1 LRKSH
6 QAAFAEWLSFNIEQ
20 QKADLDL
27 YISALFEDKKTV
39 LEAWLRLTPYRNLVP
54 NSVRSL
60 EKRLYLA
67 DFKAILELLKN
78 EHAAS
83 GPDQDA

>member
-1 LRKSH
+1 
-6 QAAFAEWLSFNIEQ
+6 
-20 QKADLDL
+20 
-27 YISALFEDKKTV
+27 V

-54 NSVRSL
+54 NSVRAL

-78 EHAAS
+78 EHAAC